1 MRRREFV
8 CLIGCAATVWPVAG
22 LAQRAAKAW
31 RIGHV
36 FPGPPS
42 MVDHFADVFEQR
54 LLSHFPDRDFSVV
67 RRFPEPKMGDQAV
80 RELVPDIDLLVTWTT
95 IGSIAAKKYA
105 SDVIPCV
112 FIAVGAPVDIG
123 LVQSLSHPGGNMTGT
138 TFEAATETYA
148 KRLQILKEI
157 LPDLQRVAVLRT
169 IGDPNVTF
177 AMQSVER
184 AAPVLKVDLQ
194 LIDIRTADGLPD
206 AFEAMKKS
214 DAQALLIISSAVAY
228 RATKRI
234 AELALVYQLPSC
246 SPFQEHIPA
255 GGLVALGP
263 DLEVMAAQ
271 GADLVGK
278 IIKGAKPGDLP
289 VEQPTRCRLLLN
301 LRTAK
306 TLGLDV
312 PLSLQQWA
320 DEVIE

>member
-1 MRRREFV
+1 MTRREFI
-8 CLIGCAATVWPVAG
+8 CLIGGAATVWPLAG
-22 LAQRAAKAW
+22 AAQRAAKAW
-31 RIGHV
+31 RVGHV
-36 FPGPPS
+36 FPGSPS

-54 LLSHFPDRDFSVV
+54 LLSHFPNRDFTVA
-67 RRFPEPKMGDQAV
+67 RRFPEPKMVDEAV
-80 RELVPDIDLLVTWTT
+80 RELVPGIDLLVTWTT

-112 FIAVGAPVDIG
+112 FLAVGAPVEIG

-157 LPDLQRVAVLRT
+157 SPNLQRVAVIRT

-184 AAPVLKVDLQ
+184 AAPVLKVNLQ
-194 LIDIRTADGLPD
+194 LTDIKTADDLPD
-206 AFEAMKKS
+206 AFEAMRKS
-214 DAQALLIISSAVAY
+214 NAQALLIISSAVTY

-234 AELALVYQLPSC
+234 AELALAYQLPSC
-246 SPFQEHIPA
+246 SPFQEYIPA

-271 GADLVGK
+271 GADLVDK
-278 IIKGAKPGDLP
+278 IIKGAKPADLP
-289 VEQPTRCRLLLN
+289 VEQPTRYRLLLN
-301 LRTAK
+301 LKTAK

-312 PLSLQQWA
+312 PLSLQQRA